1 MLKSYSGYMVHFT
14 CLHLVVFTWFL
25 CHDVLYCFPLVCNFP
40 ANYTFC
46 IVLSMLISVC
56 WWAGRFLGELTKQV
70 FSDLVASKYQV
81 LLFPICRWFLYIDV
95 DSGFLILLCIFQWY
109 LNLWYCIF
117 FVKCLKAVVHSRS
130 LGKNLLPTVI
140 KKCQWHQIHDLRP
153 CFFVVFLFLFILFSF
168 SRIDLIRKICLE
180 GIF

>member
-1 MLKSYSGYMVHFT
+1 MVHFT

-130 LGKNLLPTVI
+130 FGKNLLPTVI